1 MINICYNCTEI
12 RGDNLKKK
20 DNIILIGFIFLIMIS
35 IALAENFRGIFI
47 PEFKL
52 QFAISDT
59 DIGIIDS
66 MGTLGYLVFTF
77 IGSILCQKLGQK
89 KVFIAGLIVMVISM
103 LMYFGTNTA
112 GMLYIN
118 IFVLN
123 IGLAFTS
130 IAINTVIPVLA
141 VGFQAVLMNATHF
154 CYGIGA
160 SSASYI
166 GGTLLENG
174 YSWNNIYFVVGI
186 FFVMLLMIFLFV
198 KVPNVSKSEYIG
210 KKEIYISKR
219 NNAIMV
225 MLILGLGFYV
235 FAEISTGTWF
245 INYLTE
251 NLSMSPKTSSSYMSL
266 FFMMLTIGRLTGG
279 FIVEK
284 IGYLKCILIYLV
296 IAFLLYLSGIIIG
309 NNAIILV
316 SISGFFFSIVYPTAL
331 LCIGKIFESNSAG
344 AIGIVVTFSSL
355 VRMMLSA
362 IFGKINDILGT
373 TMAFYIIPIC
383 LIVSFIFMVGV
394 YIMTKEKFGLI
405 KEK

>member
-1 MINICYNCTEI
+1 M
-12 RGDNLKKK
+12 KKK
-20 DNIILIGFIFLIMIS
+20 DNLILIGLIFVIMIS
-35 IALAENFRGIFI
+35 IALAENFRGVFI
-47 PEFKL
+47 PEFKV

-66 MGTLGYLVFTF
+66 MGTLGYLLFTF
-77 IGSILCQKLGQK
+77 IGSILCQRLGQK
-89 KVFIAGLIVMVISM
+89 KVFIAGLSVMIISM
-103 LMYFGTNTA
+103 LMYFGTNTE

-154 CYGIGA
+154 CYGLGA
-160 SSASYI
+160 SSAAYI
-166 GGTLLENG
+166 GGNLLNDG
-174 YSWNNIYFVVGI
+174 YSWNSIYFAVGI
-186 FFVMLLMIFLFV
+186 FFVILLMLFLFV
-198 KVPNVSKSEYIG
+198 KVPNVSKSEKVENKSLY
-210 KKEIYISKR
+210 KSK
-219 NNAIMV
+219 NNNTIMG
-225 MLILGLGFYV
+225 MIILGLGFYV
-235 FAEISTGTWF
+235 FAEFSTGTWF

-251 NLSMSPKTSSSYMSL
+251 NLSMSAKLSSSYMSL
-266 FFMMLTIGRLTGG
+266 FFIMLTIGRLTGG

-284 IGYLKCILIYLV
+284 IGYLKSIIIYLV
-296 IAFLLYLSGIIIG
+296 IAFLLYSSGVIVG

-316 SISGFFFSIVYPTAL
+316 SISGFFFSIVYPTTL
-331 LCIGKIFESNSAG
+331 LCIGKIFENNSAG

-362 IFGKINDILGT
+362 IFGKINDLIGT
-373 TMAFYIIPIC
+373 RVAFYIIPTC
-383 LIVSFIFMVGV
+383 LIISFIFMVGV
-394 YIMTKEKFGLI
+394 YILTKEKFRLA